1 MGLRPKCPIWRSLA
15 WSSRTWSLWDPVRIR
30 TRGAGAVLGS
40 GAVRAGA
47 AVDAFGLGGG
57 VVGEGVGGFAS
68 SVAEAVGE
76 GLAVGAAACVARTG
90 GGASCA
96 PVAVPGSQAVARAA
110 RATIETIGTAV
121 TRRARG
127 RLPPVLGA
135 GAEGDAD
142 AFAMAGPLVP
152 VTALG
157 TVGAVGP
164 LGTACPPGPDTPG
177 LDTPGLET
185 PEPDTPG
192 PDIASCARTRSPSM
206 PPLASRPSH
215 PLFVSAIARSPLA
228 HPPARCLLYGTD
240 SRPARSP
247 NPPSDPRRASSPPR
261 VRPVDHGR
269 VRPAGAGPL
278 RPGAEPL
285 IPPGETA
292 GRRPVR
298 TCETPSMLGVT
309 DLPTYLAGLALIV
322 LLPGPNSLYVL
333 SVAARRGVRTGYTA
347 AAGVWTGDTVLMT
360 LSALG
365 AASLL
370 QTTPLLFA
378 IVKYAGAGYLTW
390 MAIGML
396 RAAVSLWRE
405 RHRRTAELVETAE
418 APEAA
423 ASMERPYR
431 RALVVSLINP
441 KAILFLI
448 SFFVQF
454 VDPGYAY
461 PALSFLVLGTLLQ
474 LASFAYL
481 SVLIFGGTRLA
492 AAFRRRKRLSAGAT
506 SAAGVLFLGF
516 AAKLSL
522 SSV

>member
-1 MGLRPKCPIWRSLA
+1 
-15 WSSRTWSLWDPVRIR
+15 
-30 TRGAGAVLGS
+30 
-40 GAVRAGA
+40 
-47 AVDAFGLGGG
+47 
-57 VVGEGVGGFAS
+57 
-68 SVAEAVGE
+68 
-76 GLAVGAAACVARTG
+76 
-90 GGASCA
+90 
-96 PVAVPGSQAVARAA
+96 
-110 RATIETIGTAV
+110 
-121 TRRARG
+121 
-127 RLPPVLGA
+127 
-135 GAEGDAD
+135 
-142 AFAMAGPLVP
+142 
-152 VTALG
+152 
-157 TVGAVGP
+157 
-164 LGTACPPGPDTPG
+164 
-177 LDTPGLET
+177 
-185 PEPDTPG
+185 
-192 PDIASCARTRSPSM
+192 
-206 PPLASRPSH
+206 
-215 PLFVSAIARSPLA
+215 
-228 HPPARCLLYGTD
+228 
-240 SRPARSP
+240 
-247 NPPSDPRRASSPPR
+247 
-261 VRPVDHGR
+261 
-269 VRPAGAGPL
+269 
-278 RPGAEPL
+278 
-285 IPPGETA
+285 
-292 GRRPVR
+292 
-298 TCETPSMLGVT
+298 MLGVT

-347 AAGVWTGDTVLMT
+347 AAGVWTGDAILMT

-378 IVKYAGAGYLTW
+378 IVKYAGAAYLTW

-405 RHRRTAELVETAE
+405 RHRRTAELVEPVDPAGTAGTSG
-418 APEAA
+418 AT
-423 ASMERPYR
+423 ASVERPYR

-516 AAKLSL
+516 AAKLSF

>member
-1 MGLRPKCPIWRSLA
+1 
-15 WSSRTWSLWDPVRIR
+15 
-30 TRGAGAVLGS
+30 
-40 GAVRAGA
+40 
-47 AVDAFGLGGG
+47 
-57 VVGEGVGGFAS
+57 
-68 SVAEAVGE
+68 
-76 GLAVGAAACVARTG
+76 
-90 GGASCA
+90 
-96 PVAVPGSQAVARAA
+96 
-110 RATIETIGTAV
+110 
-121 TRRARG
+121 
-127 RLPPVLGA
+127 
-135 GAEGDAD
+135 
-142 AFAMAGPLVP
+142 
-152 VTALG
+152 
-157 TVGAVGP
+157 
-164 LGTACPPGPDTPG
+164 
-177 LDTPGLET
+177 
-185 PEPDTPG
+185 
-192 PDIASCARTRSPSM
+192 
-206 PPLASRPSH
+206 
-215 PLFVSAIARSPLA
+215 
-228 HPPARCLLYGTD
+228 
-240 SRPARSP
+240 
-247 NPPSDPRRASSPPR
+247 
-261 VRPVDHGR
+261 
-269 VRPAGAGPL
+269 
-278 RPGAEPL
+278 
-285 IPPGETA
+285 
-292 GRRPVR
+292 
-298 TCETPSMLGVT
+298 MLGVT

-378 IVKYAGAGYLTW
+378 IVKYAGAAYLTW

-405 RHRRTAELVETAE
+405 RHRRTAELVETVETADAAE
-418 APEAA
+418 ASGATGPV
-423 ASMERPYR
+423 ERPYR

-461 PALSFLVLGTLLQ
+461 PALSFLLLGTLLQ

-492 AAFRRRKRLSAGAT
+492 AAFRRRKRLSAAAT

>member
-1 MGLRPKCPIWRSLA
+1 
-15 WSSRTWSLWDPVRIR
+15 
-30 TRGAGAVLGS
+30 
-40 GAVRAGA
+40 
-47 AVDAFGLGGG
+47 
-57 VVGEGVGGFAS
+57 
-68 SVAEAVGE
+68 
-76 GLAVGAAACVARTG
+76 
-90 GGASCA
+90 
-96 PVAVPGSQAVARAA
+96 
-110 RATIETIGTAV
+110 
-121 TRRARG
+121 
-127 RLPPVLGA
+127 
-135 GAEGDAD
+135 
-142 AFAMAGPLVP
+142 
-152 VTALG
+152 
-157 TVGAVGP
+157 
-164 LGTACPPGPDTPG
+164 
-177 LDTPGLET
+177 
-185 PEPDTPG
+185 
-192 PDIASCARTRSPSM
+192 
-206 PPLASRPSH
+206 
-215 PLFVSAIARSPLA
+215 
-228 HPPARCLLYGTD
+228 
-240 SRPARSP
+240 
-247 NPPSDPRRASSPPR
+247 
-261 VRPVDHGR
+261 
-269 VRPAGAGPL
+269 
-278 RPGAEPL
+278 
-285 IPPGETA
+285 
-292 GRRPVR
+292 
-298 TCETPSMLGVT
+298 MLGVT

-378 IVKYAGAGYLTW
+378 IVKYAGAAYLTW

-405 RHRRTAELVETAE
+405 RHRRTAELVETVETAE
-418 APEAA
+418 ASAA
-423 ASMERPYR
+423 TAPVERPYR

-461 PALSFLVLGTLLQ
+461 PALSFLLLGTLLQ

-492 AAFRRRKRLSAGAT
+492 TAFRRRKRLSAGAT